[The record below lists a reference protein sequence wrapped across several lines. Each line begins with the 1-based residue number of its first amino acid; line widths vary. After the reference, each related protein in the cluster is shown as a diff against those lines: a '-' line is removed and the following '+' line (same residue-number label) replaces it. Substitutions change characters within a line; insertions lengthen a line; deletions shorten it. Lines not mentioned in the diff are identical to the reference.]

1 MGEELPPASIPA
13 AIFRPFSSPKMDVKN
28 PSIPG
33 AVPSTLAP
41 NGLRTSKSLLLVYR
55 SRQVPAISSLVA
67 GDAMPPERSSAVTAS
82 AMARSSAGVA
92 DAPRVLA
99 TDSRR
104 ERRSA
109 SASAVDV
116 DASDDDEDEDADAR
130 RLDGARCEVYR
141 AGLDTDADRR
151 ASRRYD
157 GRGVCT
163 ELARD
168 DTRVAMVRSSRTA
181 RVDVDNFEQRLR
193 LKRTKK

>member
-1 MGEELPPASIPA
+1 M
-13 AIFRPFSSPKMDVKN
+13 
-28 PSIPG
+28 
-33 AVPSTLAP
+33 
-41 NGLRTSKSLLLVYR
+41 
-55 SRQVPAISSLVA
+55 PAISSLVA

-116 DASDDDEDEDADAR
+116 DASDDDEEDADAR

-141 AGLDTDADRR
+141 AGLDTDDDR
-151 ASRRYD
+151 ASRRYA

-163 ELARD
+163 AARD
-168 DTRVAMVRSSRTA
+168 DTRVAMVRSRRTA

>member
-1 MGEELPPASIPA
+1 M
-13 AIFRPFSSPKMDVKN
+13 
-28 PSIPG
+28 
-33 AVPSTLAP
+33 
-41 NGLRTSKSLLLVYR
+41 
-55 SRQVPAISSLVA
+55 PAISSLVA
-67 GDAMPPERSSAVTAS
+67 GDAMPPACSSAVTAS

-116 DASDDDEDEDADAR
+116 DASDEEDDDEDADAR

-157 GRGVCT
+157 GRSVCT
-163 ELARD
+163 AARD
-168 DTRVAMVRSSRTA
+168 DTTLAMVRSRRTV

>member
-1 MGEELPPASIPA
+1 M
-13 AIFRPFSSPKMDVKN
+13 
-28 PSIPG
+28 
-33 AVPSTLAP
+33 
-41 NGLRTSKSLLLVYR
+41 
-55 SRQVPAISSLVA
+55 PAISSLIA
-67 GDAMPPERSSAVTAS
+67 GDAMPPERSSAFTAS

-116 DASDDDEDEDADAR
+116 DASDDDEEDADAR

-163 ELARD
+163 AARD
-168 DTRVAMVRSSRTA
+168 DTTLAMVRSSRTA
-181 RVDVDNFEQRLR
+181 RVDVDNLTQRLR
-193 LKRTKK
+193 GRSHEK

>member
-55 SRQVPAISSLVA
+55 SRQVPAIASLVA

-141 AGLDTDADRR
+141 AGLDTDDDR
-151 ASRRYD
+151 ASRRYA
-157 GRGVCT
+157 GRGVCIA
-163 ELARD
+163 ARD
-168 DTRVAMVRSSRTA
+168 DTRVAMVRSRRTA

>member
-1 MGEELPPASIPA
+1 M
-13 AIFRPFSSPKMDVKN
+13 
-28 PSIPG
+28 
-33 AVPSTLAP
+33 
-41 NGLRTSKSLLLVYR
+41 
-55 SRQVPAISSLVA
+55 PAISSLIA

-116 DASDDDEDEDADAR
+116 DASDEEDDDEDADAR

-141 AGLDTDADRR
+141 AGLDTDADR
-151 ASRRYD
+151 APRRYD
-157 GRGVCT
+157 GSGGCT
-163 ELARD
+163 AARD
-168 DTRVAMVRSSRTA
+168 DTKLAMVWWSRTA
-181 RVDVDNFEQRLR
+181 LVDVWITSSRGCLDSCAPKNKLDE
-193 LKRTKK
+193 

>member
-1 MGEELPPASIPA
+1 M
-13 AIFRPFSSPKMDVKN
+13 
-28 PSIPG
+28 
-33 AVPSTLAP
+33 
-41 NGLRTSKSLLLVYR
+41 GLRTSKSLLLVYR

-141 AGLDTDADRR
+141 AGLDTDADRASTPVRRTRRVYRREGRHEARHGVVEPNR
-151 ASRRYD
+151 A
-157 GRGVCT
+157 GGC
-163 ELARD
+163 
-168 DTRVAMVRSSRTA
+168 
-181 RVDVDNFEQRLR
+181 VDNFEQRMSR
-193 LKRTKK
+193 LVRTKK

>member
-1 MGEELPPASIPA
+1 
-13 AIFRPFSSPKMDVKN
+13 
-28 PSIPG
+28 
-33 AVPSTLAP
+33 
-41 NGLRTSKSLLLVYR
+41 
-55 SRQVPAISSLVA
+55 
-67 GDAMPPERSSAVTAS
+67 
-82 AMARSSAGVA
+82 MARSSAGVA

-116 DASDDDEDEDADAR
+116 DASDDDVDEDADAR
-130 RLDGARCEVYR
+130 RLDGARWTSRR
-141 AGLDTDADRR
+141 AGLDTDADLR

-157 GRGVCT
+157 GRGVT

-168 DTRVAMVRSSRTA
+168 DTRVAMVWSRRTV

>member
-1 MGEELPPASIPA
+1 
-13 AIFRPFSSPKMDVKN
+13 
-28 PSIPG
+28 
-33 AVPSTLAP
+33 
-41 NGLRTSKSLLLVYR
+41 
-55 SRQVPAISSLVA
+55 
-67 GDAMPPERSSAVTAS
+67 
-82 AMARSSAGVA
+82 MARSSAGVA

-193 LKRTKK
+193 LKRTKNKLDRE

>member
-1 MGEELPPASIPA
+1 
-13 AIFRPFSSPKMDVKN
+13 
-28 PSIPG
+28 
-33 AVPSTLAP
+33 
-41 NGLRTSKSLLLVYR
+41 
-55 SRQVPAISSLVA
+55 
-67 GDAMPPERSSAVTAS
+67 MPPERSSAVTAS

-116 DASDDDEDEDADAR
+116 DASDDDEEEDADAR

-163 ELARD
+163 AARD
-168 DTRVAMVRSSRTA
+168 DTRVAMVRSRRTA
-181 RVDVDNFEQRLR
+181 RVDVDNIEQRLR
-193 LKRTKK
+193 LKGTKK